1 MFSWKD
7 ESGNLKQWHWR
18 SQPFWKENIQT
29 KTKTETKT
37 KPEQRKQLVSL
48 LINFFPFL
56 LALNRSMPTKKE
68 KRDGSKIKVLGCH
81 LGDPVS
87 VPGSVKHFICD
98 LVNVT
103 FEHVKPSGLIYETCI

>member
-1 MFSWKD
+1 MFFWKD
-7 ESGNLKQWHWR
+7 ESANIKQWHWS

-29 KTKTETKT
+29 KTKTKT
-37 KPEQRKQLVSL
+37 KPKQRKQLLSL

-56 LALNRSMPTKKE
+56 FALNRSMPKE
-68 KRDGSKIKVLGCH
+68 KRDGSKIKVLGWH

-87 VPGSVKHFICD
+87 VPGSVKHFLCD

-103 FEHVKPSGLIYETCI
+103 FEYVEPSGLI